1 MRDYIVQYHDGLFHR
16 LDLACTSANRK
27 KNDEGDRH
35 THFAELMSG
44 CNAVSSSQTHSAPSV
59 APSYN
64 IKQPVLN
71 SSAYRAYCA
80 HMVGRAIIARLRER
94 TDEWERDIAQARRE
108 KNAPRARLP

>member
-27 KNDEGDRH
+27 QNDERDRR
-35 THFAELMSG
+35 THFAELMSR
-44 CNAVSSSQTHSAPSV
+44 CYAVFSSQTHSAPSV

-80 HMVGRAIIARLRER
+80 HMVGRPIIAMLRER
-94 TDEWERDIAQARRE
+94 TDKRERDFAQARRE
-108 KNAPRARLP
+108 KNAPRERLP